1 MAGKLLDLE
10 LEMGDQRFRAGI
22 HRLGASRSPS
32 AEAERMMTVTIL
44 CRSVRNVSMTL
55 KHLVS

>member
-22 HRLGASRSPS
+22 HRLGASARHLPRPS
-32 AEAERMMTVTIL
+32 E
-44 CRSVRNVSMTL
+44 
-55 KHLVS
+55 